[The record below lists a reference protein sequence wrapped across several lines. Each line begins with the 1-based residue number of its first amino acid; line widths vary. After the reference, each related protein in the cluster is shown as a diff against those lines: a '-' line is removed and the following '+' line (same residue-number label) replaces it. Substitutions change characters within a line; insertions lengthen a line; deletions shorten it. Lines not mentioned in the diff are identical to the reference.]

1 MSTTDSIDLDILGDA
16 LTVDPIRQSAVQP
29 VQTNGQKDD
38 LEVCLR
44 DFGFAAMTADEFLQV
59 GIDELNASM
68 VKACRA
74 GAAFWAAQEA
84 LKNTESAAGGLVD
97 FKAWIEDRGLT
108 KQRVYECISL
118 ARFYSRLPATHRNK
132 LLTAGKKQALL
143 LASMPQDVIDE
154 ATSSGRDLLDD
165 ANLMTVA
172 ELRAEVA
179 SMKKRAANAEA
190 EIERR
195 DSLIKRLQSR
205 GRASPFTPATEDL
218 RAECLVHQAAGELAV
233 GSLLNMYDAAA
244 GQLDGMPER
253 DLQID
258 QVWIT
263 LHAIAAR
270 ALDAI
275 RRIREEDL
283 QPLPERVMSQN
294 LLTDEEAERWVL
306 EWRTLERRHDAE
318 KAVRQAARDE
328 ARPRGPGRPK
338 KVQG

>member
-1 MSTTDSIDLDILGDA
+1 MSADQIDLGILDGA
-16 LTVDPIRQSAVQP
+16 VSAAPIASSAVQS
-29 VQTNGQKDD
+29 VQTAGQSDS

-44 DFGFAAMTADEFLQV
+44 DFGFSAMTADEFLQV

-68 VKACRA
+68 LKACKA
-74 GAAFWAAQEA
+74 GTAFWAAQEA

-143 LASMPQDVIDE
+143 LAGIPQALIDE
-154 ATSSGRDLLDD
+154 AATTGRDLLDD

-179 SMKKRAANAEA
+179 SMKKRAANADA

-205 GRASPFTPATEDL
+205 GPASPFTPATEDL

-233 GSLLNMYDAAA
+233 GSLLSMYSEVA
-244 GQLDGMPER
+244 GTLDGMPER

-275 RRIREEDL
+275 HRIREEDL

-306 EWRTLERRHDAE
+306 EWRTLERRHEAE

-338 KVQG
+338 KAQG